1 MRIAVAGQQETCKLG
16 LLPARTN
23 HGPNPNEGSFIMRDR
38 WKLGAAVALALCVSV
53 PAFAQDKL
61 NIGIV
66 TFSTSDVDTNQMIDT
81 MTGEAKSN
89 GWTVETLNA
98 NGDPSQ
104 AVTAIKQLVTKK
116 VDAIVVTVFDT
127 TGLAA
132 GLQAAGDASIPVLS
146 AGGGMAPGVALS
158 ASTGAAQ
165 PLVDLMLKNLG
176 NAGTVLNLSYHP
188 GVPCRERADAFDAA
202 VKANPGLKATTHEIT
217 IPGAA
222 ESSQAATNA
231 WLSANAGASGK
242 FAIFNCYDDNA
253 MGAIAALKQNGRT
266 DVQVYSFNAT
276 APAVQAVKDGTM
288 TATLGVDL
296 TSAGKMLI
304 EQIPDIIAAQGSWQ
318 PKSFIPGYTIV
329 TKDNVDEFMKNNPQ

>member
-1 MRIAVAGQQETCKLG
+1 MSHRLKLVSTALIAFTTC
-16 LLPARTN
+16 
-23 HGPNPNEGSFIMRDR
+23 S
-38 WKLGAAVALALCVSV
+38 ALAKDSLSV
-53 PAFAQDKL
+53 
-61 NIGIV
+61 GIV
-66 TFSTSDVDTNQMIDT
+66 TFSTSDIHTNQMVDT
-81 MTGEAKSN
+81 MTAEAKSK
-89 GWTVETLNA
+89 GWTVESLNA

-104 AVTAIKQLVTKK
+104 AIAQIKQLVTKK
-116 VDAIVVTVFDT
+116 ADAIIVTVFDS

-132 GLQAAGDASIPVLS
+132 GLQAAADAKIPVLT
-146 AGGGMAPGVALS
+146 AGGGMVPGIALA

-176 NAGTVLNLSYHP
+176 GSGTVLDLSYHP
-188 GVPCRERADAFDAA
+188 GIPCRERADAFDAA

-222 ESSQAATNA
+222 ESSQAATSA
-231 WLSANAGASGK
+231 WLSANANAKGP

-253 MGAIAALKQNGRT
+253 LGAIAALKQNGRT

-276 APAVQAVKDGTM
+276 APAVQAVKDGAM

-296 TSAGKMLI
+296 TSAGKLLVD
-304 EQIPDIIAAQGSWQ
+304 QIPDIVKAGDAWQ

-329 TKDNVDEFMKNNPQ
+329 SKDNVDQVLKSNPQ

>member
-1 MRIAVAGQQETCKLG
+1 MLQRLQIA
-16 LLPARTN
+16 
-23 HGPNPNEGSFIMRDR
+23 S
-38 WKLGAAVALALCVSV
+38 AALI
-53 PAFAQDKL
+53 AFSPYAASAKDKL

-66 TFSTSDVDTNQMIDT
+66 TFSTSDIHTNQMVDT
-81 MTGEAKSN
+81 MSAEAKSK
-89 GWTVETLNA
+89 GWSVEALNA
-98 NGDPSQ
+98 NGDPAQ
-104 AVTAIKQLVTKK
+104 AIAQIKQLVTKK
-116 VDAIVVTVFDT
+116 ADAIIVTVFDS

-132 GLQAAGDASIPVLS
+132 GLQAAADAKVPVLT
-146 AGGGMAPGVALS
+146 AGGGMAPGIALA

-176 NAGTVLNLSYHP
+176 GSGTVLDLSYHP
-188 GVPCRERADAFDAA
+188 GIPCRERADAFDAA
-202 VKANPGLKATTHEIT
+202 VKANPGLKATAHEIT
-217 IPGAA
+217 IPGEA
-222 ESSQAATNA
+222 ESSQAATSA
-231 WLSANAGASGK
+231 WLAANANAKGP

-296 TSAGKMLI
+296 TSAGKQLVD
-304 EQIPDIIAAQGSWQ
+304 QIPDVIMAGDSWQ

-329 TKDNVDEFMKNNPQ
+329 TKENVDQILKNNQQ

>member
-1 MRIAVAGQQETCKLG
+1 MSHRLKLVSSALIAFTA
-16 LLPARTN
+16 
-23 HGPNPNEGSFIMRDR
+23 S
-38 WKLGAAVALALCVSV
+38 S
-53 PAFAQDKL
+53 AFAKDNL

-66 TFSTSDVDTNQMIDT
+66 TFSTSDIHTNQMVDT
-81 MTGEAKSN
+81 MAAEAKAK
-89 GWTVETLNA
+89 GWTVESLNA

-104 AVTAIKQLVTKK
+104 AIAQIKQLVTKK
-116 VDAIVVTVFDT
+116 ADAIIVTVFDS

-132 GLQAAGDASIPVLS
+132 GLQAATDAKVPVLT
-146 AGGGMAPGVALS
+146 AGGGMAPGIALA

-165 PLVDLMLKNLG
+165 PLVDLMVKNLG
-176 NAGTVLNLSYHP
+176 GSGTVLDLSYHP
-188 GVPCRERADAFDAA
+188 GIPCRERADAFDAA

-222 ESSQAATNA
+222 ESSQAATSA
-231 WLSANAGASGK
+231 WLSANSNAKGP

-253 MGAIAALKQNGRT
+253 LGAIAALKQNGRT

-288 TATLGVDL
+288 TGTLGVDL
-296 TSAGKMLI
+296 TSAGKLLVD
-304 EQIPDIIAAQGSWQ
+304 QIPDIIKAGDSWQ

-329 TKDNVDEFMKNNPQ
+329 TRDNVDQALKSNPQ

>member
-1 MRIAVAGQQETCKLG
+1 MLQRLLIAG
-16 LLPARTN
+16 
-23 HGPNPNEGSFIMRDR
+23 
-38 WKLGAAVALALCVSV
+38 GALI
-53 PAFAQDKL
+53 AFSACAAYAKDNL
-61 NIGIV
+61 NLGIV
-66 TFSTSDVDTNQMIDT
+66 TFSTSDIHTNQMVDT
-81 MTGEAKSN
+81 MSAEAKSK
-89 GWTVETLNA
+89 GWSVEALNA

-104 AVTAIKQLVTKK
+104 AIAEIKQLVTKK
-116 VDAIVVTVFDT
+116 ADAIIVTVFDS

-132 GLQAAGDASIPVLS
+132 GLQAAADAKIPVLT
-146 AGGGMAPGVALS
+146 AGGGMAPGIALA

-165 PLVDLMLKNLG
+165 PLVDLMLKNLHG
-176 NAGTVLNLSYHP
+176 SGTVLDLSYHP
-188 GVPCRERADAFDAA
+188 GIPCRERADAFDAA

-217 IPGAA
+217 IPGEA

-231 WLSANAGASGK
+231 WLAANANAKGP

-276 APAVQAVKDGTM
+276 APAIQAVKDGTM

-296 TSAGKMLI
+296 TSAGKELVD
-304 EQIPDIIAAQGSWQ
+304 QIPDILKAGDSWK

-329 TKDNVDEFMKNNPQ
+329 TKDNVDQFLKKP

>member
-1 MRIAVAGQQETCKLG
+1 MHRTLKTGFAA
-16 LLPARTN
+16 LLALMPVT
-23 HGPNPNEGSFIMRDR
+23 
-38 WKLGAAVALALCVSV
+38 GAALSEEA
-53 PAFAQDKL
+53 KT
-61 NIGIV
+61 IGIV

-81 MTGEAKSN
+81 MTEAAEAK
-89 GWTVETLNA
+89 GWSVENLNA

-104 AVTAIKQLVTKK
+104 AITSIKQLVTKG
-116 VDAIVVTVFDT
+116 VDAIIVTVFDS

-132 GLQAAGDASIPVLS
+132 GLSAAEEAGIPVLS
-146 AGGGMAPGVALS
+146 AGGGMGPGIALS

-165 PLVDLMLKNLG
+165 PLIDLMMTNTGGK
-176 NAGTVLNLSYHP
+176 GTFLDLTYHP
-188 GVPCRERADAFDAA
+188 GIPCRERADAFDAA
-202 VKANPGLKATTHEIT
+202 VAGKSEINATSNEIS

-222 ESSQAATNA
+222 ETSQAFTSA
-231 WLSANAGASGK
+231 WLTANAEAEGP

-253 MGAIAALKQNGRT
+253 MGAIAALKQAGRT

-304 EQIPDIIAAQGSWQ
+304 DQIPDILAAGDSWE
-318 PKSFIPGYTIV
+318 PKSFVPGYTLV
-329 TKDNVDEFMKNNPQ
+329 TKDNVDQFMADNPQ

>member
-1 MRIAVAGQQETCKLG
+1 MSYRLKLVSTALIAFATC
-16 LLPARTN
+16 
-23 HGPNPNEGSFIMRDR
+23 S
-38 WKLGAAVALALCVSV
+38 ALAKDNLSV
-53 PAFAQDKL
+53 
-61 NIGIV
+61 GIV
-66 TFSTSDVDTNQMIDT
+66 TFSTSDIHTNQMVDT
-81 MTGEAKSN
+81 MTAEAKSK
-89 GWTVETLNA
+89 GWTVESLNA

-104 AVTAIKQLVTKK
+104 AIAQIKQLVTKK
-116 VDAIVVTVFDT
+116 ADAIIVTVFDS

-132 GLQAAGDASIPVLS
+132 GLQAAADAKIPVLT
-146 AGGGMAPGVALS
+146 AGGGMAPGIALA

-176 NAGTVLNLSYHP
+176 GSGTVLDLSYHP
-188 GVPCRERADAFDAA
+188 GIPCRERAYAFDAA

-222 ESSQAATNA
+222 ESSQAATSA
-231 WLSANAGASGK
+231 WLSANANAKGP

-253 MGAIAALKQNGRT
+253 LGAIAALKQNGRT

-276 APAVQAVKDGTM
+276 APAVQAVKDGAM

-296 TSAGKMLI
+296 TSAGKLLVD
-304 EQIPDIIAAQGSWQ
+304 QIPDIVKAGDAWQ

-329 TKDNVDEFMKNNPQ
+329 SKDNVDQVLKSNPQ

>member
-1 MRIAVAGQQETCKLG
+1 
-16 LLPARTN
+16 
-23 HGPNPNEGSFIMRDR
+23 MRDW

-53 PAFAQDKL
+53 PVFAKDKL

-81 MTGEAKSN
+81 MTDEAKSK

-116 VDAIVVTVFDT
+116 VDAIVVTV
-127 TGLAA
+127 
-132 GLQAAGDASIPVLS
+132 LS

-165 PLVDLMLKNLG
+165 PLVELMLKDLG

-231 WLSANAGASGK
+231 WLSANAGATGK

-296 TSAGKMLI
+296 TSSGKMLI
-304 EQIPDIIAAQGSWQ
+304 EQIPDIIAAQSSWQ

-329 TKDNVDEFMKNNPQ
+329 TKENVDEFMKNNPQ